1 MELAGDLGAIMAM
14 GAASHTLDAIEAR
27 VDGFDRMTLQGG
39 AAIPQGSLTKVTR
52 TFRNWSLDRRLE
64 DEWREI
70 VTGGAP
76 VPPTASVGETILRQQ
91 GWIPA
96 MRKWL
101 RVVDD
106 TTVSASDAAL
116 HSAGANEPTNLELSQ
131 AIATLFD
138 MPAPSVVV
146 GAP

>member
-1 MELAGDLGAIMAM
+1 
-14 GAASHTLDAIEAR
+14 
-27 VDGFDRMTLQGG
+27 
-39 AAIPQGSLTKVTR
+39 
-52 TFRNWSLDRRLE
+52 
-64 DEWREI
+64 WREV

-76 VPPTASVGETILRQQ
+76 VPSGASAGETILRQQ

-96 MRKWL
+96 LRKWL
-101 RVVDD
+101 RVVDAE
-106 TTVSASDAAL
+106 TVSAADAAL
-116 HSAGANEPTNLELSQ
+116 RTAGANEPTNLELSQ